1 LRSFGL
7 KAEVKGKGIKE
18 NNHLCPSPKT
28 KQKVETD
35 EVCGM
40 GAMRKAYFG
49 LETSRD
55 ENTCE
60 TPTKMG
66 G

>member
-1 LRSFGL
+1 MRRNGL
-7 KAEVKGKGIKE
+7 KAEVKGKRIKE
-18 NNHLCPSPKT
+18 NNYLCPSPKA
-28 KQKVETD
+28 KQGVETD
-35 EVCGM
+35 EVCGTEE
-40 GAMRKAYFG
+40 MRKAIFDQG
-49 LETSRD
+49 TSRD